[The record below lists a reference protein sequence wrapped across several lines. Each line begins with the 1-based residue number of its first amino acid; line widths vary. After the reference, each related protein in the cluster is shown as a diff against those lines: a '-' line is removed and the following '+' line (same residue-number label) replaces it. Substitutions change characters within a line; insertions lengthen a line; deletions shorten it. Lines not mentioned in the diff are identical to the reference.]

1 MLRKITLVLLV
12 RVKNFVRLEELA
24 EPTMVLEKASN
35 SMMLLEEWQCSFHKT
50 KMEIETSEREKRWEF
65 SILQIFSPI
74 RHAKRICRDMIDTAM
89 DIANLKLCFSEKFE
103 TATHEPAIIQ
113 EARAKVTH
121 LVGTFPALTF
131 DIFSST
137 VFHHWENHLS
147 WFKRESRFL
156 EVKITSQ
163 SKKMFAKLT
172 SAKSAAEALISLI
185 SKTGGLHTQSLPLPR
200 QNDQM
205 VIKDAFVTNIPMVVD
220 TFIGEIEEQ
229 RQRFLALSASPS
241 PPIAQ
246 PEMPPISGTICW
258 ADGILEQLDATLDV
272 MKSIEKFVED
282 SAISSDDVNDKYEH
296 GGESVEQGDDLGSG
310 EKGGTEVKGTS
321 KGETRGADVIRG
333 RSKKWIQALN
343 IYNNFRDQ
351 LFAYKQRQY
360 QGWCA
365 HVSDILAQ
373 NLTRYISKEL
383 YLLRQLLFDIISHFL
398 APSCWSTRF

>member
-1 MLRKITLVLLV
+1 MLRKITIVLLV

-24 EPTMVLEKASN
+24 EPTLVLVKASN
-35 SMMLLEEWQCSFHKT
+35 SMMLLDEWQCSFHKT

-65 SILQIFSPI
+65 STLEIFSPI

-89 DIANLKLCFSEKFE
+89 DIANLNLCFSEKFE
-103 TATHEPAIIQ
+103 RATQEQTIIQ
-113 EARAKVTH
+113 EARAKVTY
-121 LVGTFPALTF
+121 LVTTFPGLTF

-137 VFHHWENHLS
+137 VFHHWENHLN

-163 SKKMFAKLT
+163 SKKMFTSLT
-172 SAKSAAEALISLI
+172 SAKSAAEAMISLI
-185 SKTGGLHTQSLPLPR
+185 NQTGGLHSQSLPLPR
-200 QNDQM
+200 KNYQL

-220 TFIGEIEEQ
+220 KFIGEIKEQ

-258 ADGILEQLDATLDV
+258 ADGILERLDTTLGV
-272 MKSIEKFVED
+272 MKSIEKVVQSSAVSD
-282 SAISSDDVNDKYEH
+282 SDNDKYGFNTECIKK
-296 GGESVEQGDDLGSG
+296 EDNLGNG
-310 EKGGTEVKGTS
+310 EKAGADVTGPSEVDACD
-321 KGETRGADVIRG
+321 ADVIRG
-333 RSKKWIQALN
+333 RNKKWTQATY
-343 IYNNFRDQ
+343 IYDEFRNE

-373 NLTRYISKEL
+373 NLTR
-383 YLLRQLLFDIISHFL
+383 
-398 APSCWSTRF
+398 